1 MNNSSLKIA
10 TQRSA
15 ETSFVSNREFPSFKA
30 FYEAVLDTRRVSE
43 HKDGPTFVPSF
54 FRAPERNAENV
65 IASSLIVFD
74 VDQEPGD
81 ELVTIE
87 EIEGALLDLNIEHG
101 VYTSYSNNTDC
112 QRFRIVMPLSRPVYP
127 EEFLTVAAATLEQI
141 DEFLEGR
148 LLKVID
154 GCWREQSRCYYT
166 FTVHP
171 DRQYGSVSFYNE
183 GQPLDVLDLKLAQA
197 SYGLDH
203 QYSKNG
209 KPREPGTGVGA
220 PGRSM
225 ELNRILGGMFR
236 SNSEDQIV
244 QRILEVDQQNN
255 PGCEYFRDPS
265 YSRHRPRPGESTATA
280 AMRACRQ
287 WVKSHLRWLQ
297 RKARSVDMQQVYRT
311 AQSREPMPPHEALV
325 RAKSLKQEKTKKGA
339 NTTVVEFEIV
349 SGEHAGRHLWH
360 RFYGTGSHPTAIKI
374 SSELL
379 EKLEHAAQLP
389 KGNFKEAVEKQA
401 VVHARIKLNPGTN
414 GFPAQNEIGNF
425 FAAH

>member
-1 MNNSSLKIA
+1 MNTQSLKIA

-15 ETSFVSNREFPSFKA
+15 ETSFVSNREFASFKD
-30 FYEAVLDTRRVSE
+30 FYSNVLDTKRVSE

-74 VDQEPGD
+74 IDQEPGD

-87 EIEGALLDLNIEHG
+87 EVEDALIDLNLEHG
-101 VYTSYSNNTDC
+101 IYTSYSNNTDC

-127 EEFLTVAAATLEQI
+127 YEFLSVAAATLEQL
-141 DEFLEGR
+141 DEFLGGR
-148 LLKVID
+148 LVKVID

-183 GQPLDVLDLKLAQA
+183 GKPLDVLDLKLAQ
-197 SYGLDH
+197 STYGLDH
-203 QYSKNG
+203 QYAKNG

-236 SNSEDQIV
+236 SNTEDQIV

-255 PGCEYFRDPS
+255 PGCEYFRDTQ

-280 AMRACRQ
+280 AVRACRQ

-311 AQSREPMPPHEALV
+311 AQSREPMPTHEALV

-339 NTTVVEFEIV
+339 DTTILEFEIV
-349 SGEHAGRHLWH
+349 SGEHAGRHIWH
-360 RFYGTGSHPTAIKI
+360 RFYGAGSHPTAIKI

-379 EKLEHAAQLP
+379 EKLENAAQLQ

-401 VVHARIKLNPGTN
+401 IVHARIKLNPGTN